1 MTLITELE
9 AHGSDLSMRA
19 ASELRRLHYLVTRR
33 EKLNDLQFDAVVRLK
48 RLRPETATCKAA
60 RDVYTKG
67 HTMYAAA
74 KAHGISEAAVQGTCK
89 SIRQALEDC
98 YIVITGEARE

>member
-9 AHGSDLSMRA
+9 AHGSDLSLRA
-19 ASELRRLHYLVTRR
+19 AAELRRLIYRR

-98 YIVITGEARE
+98 YIVITGETRE

>member
-9 AHGSDLSMRA
+9 AHGSDLSLRA
-19 ASELRRLHYLVTRR
+19 AAELRRLIYRR

-48 RLRPETATCKAA
+48 RLRPETPTCKAA

-98 YIVITGEARE
+98 YIVITGEEKV

>member
-1 MTLITELE
+1 MTLIEELE
-9 AHGSDLSMRA
+9 AHGSDLSLRA
-19 ASELRRLHYLVTRR
+19 AAELRRLIYRR

-48 RLRPETATCKAA
+48 RLRPESATCKAA
-60 RDVYTKG
+60 RDVFVNG
-67 HTMYAAA
+67 MTMYAAA
-74 KAHGISEAAVQGTCK
+74 KAHGISEAAVQSTCK

>member
-1 MTLITELE
+1 MTLIEELD
-9 AHGSDLSMRA
+9 AHGSDLSLRA
-19 ASELRRLHYLVTRR
+19 AAELRRLTPRR
-33 EKLNDLQFDAVVRLK
+33 DKLNDLQFDAVVRLK

-74 KAHGISEAAVQGTCK
+74 KAHCISEAAVQSTCK

-98 YIVITGEARE
+98 YIVITGEVRS

>member
-9 AHGSDLSMRA
+9 AHGSDLSLRA
-19 ASELRRLHYLVTRR
+19 AAELRRLIYRR

-60 RDVYTKG
+60 RDVYTLG

-98 YIVITGEARE
+98 YVVITGETRG